1 MIRTMKALP
10 LLRAVLAAAVLALT
24 TAGSVTEARI
34 YKYQRD
40 DGTWVFTDDASQLP
54 RDAQRMDGE
63 INAPAQGPAGDLAE
77 QLRAR
82 FQPRN
87 EIENAALS
95 TVVVQSSI
103 GRGSGFF
110 VSESG
115 HILTNRHVV
124 RTPERKKRLMQQRSE
139 QVDLEIEQYEKRF
152 EREQQ
157 RLDALK
163 GELESFKG
171 RLHPRSYTRKS
182 EEFSLY
188 QEDLDRRKA
197 AFYREVEQVRDR
209 IDEEAYKNRIAN
221 IERYFTVVLAD
232 KTELRARLVAVSEK
246 LDLALLKIDG
256 HRTPYLTPGKPYAVP
271 TGGRVYAIG
280 NPIAL
285 QNSVAEGILSGYE
298 GGYIKTDAKIYPGN
312 SGGPL
317 VSKSG
322 EVLGI
327 NTFKRLT
334 RKYEGLGFAIP
345 VHAALREFAGQ
356 LNEGP

>member
-1 MIRTMKALP
+1 MKVLQP
-10 LLRAVLAAAVLALT
+10 FRAVLAVVVLTLMAAGPA
-24 TAGSVTEARI
+24 TEARI

-40 DGTWVFTDDASQLP
+40 DGTWVFTDDPSQLP
-54 RDAQRMDGE
+54 KGAQSMEGE
-63 INAPAQGPAGDLAE
+63 ISATAQGPAVDLAA
-77 QLRAR
+77 QLRDR
-82 FQPRN
+82 FQPKN

-95 TVVVQSSI
+95 TVVVQSGV

-115 HILTNRHVV
+115 HILTNRHVI
-124 RTPERKKRLMQQRSE
+124 RTPESKKRMMQQRDE
-139 QVDLEIEQYEKRF
+139 QVDLKIDQYEKRF

-157 RLDALK
+157 RLDSLK
-163 GELESFKG
+163 AELERFKG
-171 RLHPRSYTRKS
+171 RLHPRSYTQRK
-182 EEFSLY
+182 EEFDLY

-197 AFYREVEQVRDR
+197 AFHREVEQVRDR
-209 IDEEAYKNRIAN
+209 IDEEAYKNRMAN

-256 HRTPYLTPGKPYAVP
+256 HQTPYLSPGKPYSVP

-280 NPIAL
+280 NPVAL

-298 GGYIKTDAKIYPGN
+298 KGYIKTDAKIYPGN

-322 EVLGI
+322 EVLGV

-345 VHAALREFAGQ
+345 VHAALREFASH

>member
-1 MIRTMKALP
+1 MKTLP
-10 LLRAVLAAAVLALT
+10 LLRTALAAVFLALMA
-24 TAGSVTEARI
+24 AGPATEARI

-54 RDAQRMDGE
+54 EGAQRMEGE
-63 INAPAQGPAGDLAE
+63 INPPAQGPAVDLAE
-77 QLRAR
+77 QLHAR
-82 FQPRN
+82 FKPRN
-87 EIENAALS
+87 EIETATLS

-115 HILTNRHVV
+115 HILTNRHVI
-124 RTPERKKRLMQQRSE
+124 RTPESKKRLMQQRNE
-139 QVDLEIEQYEKRF
+139 QVDLKIEQNEKRF

-163 GELESFKG
+163 AELESFKS
-171 RLHPRSYTRKS
+171 RLHPRSYTLKK
-182 EEFSLY
+182 EEFSQY

-197 AFYREVEQVRDR
+197 AFYREVDKVRDR
-209 IDEEAYKNRIAN
+209 INEEAYKNRLAN

-246 LDLALLKIDG
+246 LDLALLKIEG
-256 HRTPYLTPGKPYAVP
+256 HRTPYLTPGKPYSVP

-317 VSKSG
+317 VSESG
-322 EVLGI
+322 EVLGV

-334 RKYEGLGFAIP
+334 RKYEKLGFAIP
-345 VHAALREFAGQ
+345 VHAALREFAGY
-356 LNEGP
+356 LDGGA